1 MEEHGIKRKNIQSMS
16 IASVFSAD
24 PFRCR
29 TLRRSRTVLK
39 ILDDHRGPATSG
51 RG

>member
-1 MEEHGIKRKNIQSMS
+1 MERGIKGEGVQSMS

-29 TLRRSRTVLK
+29 SLRRSRTVLK
-39 ILDDHRGPATSG
+39 IPDDHLGPATSG